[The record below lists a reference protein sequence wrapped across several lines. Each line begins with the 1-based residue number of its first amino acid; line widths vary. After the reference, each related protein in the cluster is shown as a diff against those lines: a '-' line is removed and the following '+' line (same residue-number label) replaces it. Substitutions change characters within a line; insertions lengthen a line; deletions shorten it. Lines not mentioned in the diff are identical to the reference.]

1 VAAVVIQEAV
11 LVLTMAR
18 LVVALVVV
26 AALLMPEQIK

>member
-1 VAAVVIQEAV
+1 VVAVVIQEAV